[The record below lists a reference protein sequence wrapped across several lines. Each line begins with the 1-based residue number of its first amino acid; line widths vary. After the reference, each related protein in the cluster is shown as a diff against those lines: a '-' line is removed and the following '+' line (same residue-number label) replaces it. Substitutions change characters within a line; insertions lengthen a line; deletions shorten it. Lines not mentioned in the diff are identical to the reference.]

1 MRISDWSS
9 DGALPISAADGGAV
23 RLVNRDTRRRIVV
36 IESREWVRDALTAHR
51 ATTFQA
57 FRDLFSDQVLRP
69 GDEIGIAHVT
79 LMFTD
84 LHGSTALYQRIG
96 DAAAYRLVREH
107 FAFLASTVR
116 HHDGAIVKTISQG
129 TMAAFPNPAH
139 GPK

>member
-84 LHGSTALYQRIG
+84 LRGSTALYQRLG
-96 DAAAYRLVREH
+96 DAAAYRLVREP
-107 FAFLASTVR
+107 FVFLAPPLR
-116 HHDGAIVKTISQG
+116 HHAGAIVKTIADAIMDTS
-129 TMAAFPNPAH
+129 PNPA
-139 GPK
+139 P

>member
-84 LHGSTALYQRIG
+84 LRGSTALYQRIG
-96 DAAAYRLVREH
+96 DAEASRLVREH
-107 FAFLASTVR
+107 FPFLASPFR
-116 HHDGAIVKTISQG
+116 HPAGASVTAQASA
-129 TMAAFPNPAH
+129 TMAASPTTAPT
-139 GPK
+139 